1 MKCKSCFYHI
11 PYSIPIKNFFEGLKD
26 SWFLRLDATCIEHV
40 RYLVAPMTNTIIT
53 KQRNNPGKPFVTSVG
68 GIQEFAEHGSLV
80 GRECFRL
87 TPNSLSDHC
96 EKIIIPSP
104 PFKKS
109 RELNHMPLPQD
120 GDHGY
125 LRGKLIDSTSN
136 ANNVLDCPKSGNHM
150 TFEGKRTD
158 NDRSRRQNE

>member
-1 MKCKSCFYHI
+1 
-11 PYSIPIKNFFEGLKD
+11 
-26 SWFLRLDATCIEHV
+26 
-40 RYLVAPMTNTIIT
+40 MTNTIIT
-53 KQRNNPGKPFVTSVG
+53 KQRNNPSKPFVTSVG

-109 RELNHMPLPQD
+109 RELNHMPIPQD

-125 LRGKLIDSTSN
+125 LGGKLIDSTSH
-136 ANNVLDCPKSGNHM
+136 ANNVPDCPKSGNHM

-158 NDRSRRQNE
+158 NDKSRRQNE